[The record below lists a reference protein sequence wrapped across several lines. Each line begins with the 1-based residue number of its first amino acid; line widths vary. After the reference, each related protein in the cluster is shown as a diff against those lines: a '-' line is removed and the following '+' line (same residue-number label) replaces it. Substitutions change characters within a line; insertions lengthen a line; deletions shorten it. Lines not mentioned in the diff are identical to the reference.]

1 MREGSRGAPRRGS
14 GAIARPHGARQHGRY
29 FVFED
34 ANLAVRAEAG
44 LLGEPGV
51 IVHQKRVCSSN
62 HQLALRTMVRH
73 LGRAVQR
80 RGSWVKLH
88 LVSSSH
94 RKRSE

>member
-51 IVHQKRVCSSN
+51 IVLYIKNVSAPATISWRC
-62 HQLALRTMVRH
+62 APRCATWAAPF
-73 LGRAVQR
+73 GAAAV
-80 RGSWVKLH
+80 G
-88 LVSSSH
+88 
-94 RKRSE
+94 